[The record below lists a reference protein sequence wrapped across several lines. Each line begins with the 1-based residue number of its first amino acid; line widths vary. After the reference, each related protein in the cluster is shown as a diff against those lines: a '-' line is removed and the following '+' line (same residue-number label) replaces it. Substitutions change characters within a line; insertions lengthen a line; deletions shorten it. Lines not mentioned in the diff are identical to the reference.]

1 MCNLPRCIND
11 SLNNYR
17 AISSFVPRWLGSF
30 ENSKG
35 FRREICIRKLMGTRN
50 RLSLASQIKRCSVL
64 TRNRDDNLHTCRK
77 KRTVIFRFHG
87 KGVAAATLRA
97 DIFNGHAESRTLAF
111 SFLSFPPSPPFLL
124 FFPFIYRWY
133 DHLRRDCVKWTL
145 APMPSFRS
153 IEIRAFEKVRLINGA
168 SAKNLYFSFSRL
180 IKTVEK
186 SRKYLIFAR
195 AYNKK
200 RERSV
205 KRESARFLPIFRVY
219 SSKKNL
225 FLERFYKIFR

>member
-111 SFLSFPPSPPFLL
+111 SFLSFFFSLFASSPPPLSPL
-124 FFPFIYRWY
+124 
-133 DHLRRDCVKWTL
+133 
-145 APMPSFRS
+145 
-153 IEIRAFEKVRLINGA
+153 
-168 SAKNLYFSFSRL
+168 FSFYLSLIRSPSSRL
-180 IKTVEK
+180 C
-186 SRKYLIFAR
+186 
-195 AYNKK
+195 
-200 RERSV
+200 
-205 KRESARFLPIFRVY
+205 
-219 SSKKNL
+219 
-225 FLERFYKIFR
+225 

>member
-111 SFLSFPPSPPFLL
+111 SFLSFPPSSPPFSSFFLL
-124 FFPFIYRWY
+124 FIADTITF
-133 DHLRRDCVKWTL
+133 V
-145 APMPSFRS
+145 A
-153 IEIRAFEKVRLINGA
+153 
-168 SAKNLYFSFSRL
+168 
-180 IKTVEK
+180 TV
-186 SRKYLIFAR
+186 L
-195 AYNKK
+195 N
-200 RERSV
+200 ERSLRCLLFDRS
-205 KRESARFLPIFRVY
+205 KFER
-219 SSKKNL
+219 SKKCV
-225 FLERFYKIFR
+225 